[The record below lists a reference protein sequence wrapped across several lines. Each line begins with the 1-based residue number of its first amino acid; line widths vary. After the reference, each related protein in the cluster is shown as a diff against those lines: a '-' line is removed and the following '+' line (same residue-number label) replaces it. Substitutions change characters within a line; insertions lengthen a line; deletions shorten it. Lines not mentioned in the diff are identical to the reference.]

1 MKCQGG
7 ECGSLHSSTSGHILG
22 GNGRVRSNCWGM
34 ELPLWMVPG
43 TFSAGWVLEAGV
55 YAGKEAAP
63 AAGWCEM
70 FMIDFP

>member
-1 MKCQGG
+1 
-7 ECGSLHSSTSGHILG
+7 
-22 GNGRVRSNCWGM
+22 M

-70 FMIDFP
+70 FVIDFP